1 MINQLDRTV
10 RIPVRIVK
18 GEVRYFYGGDLPD
31 LDYAI
36 GELII
41 PQFAVKDHKFIEL
54 AQMETTVELFPPNSI
69 LMIAVNAD
77 NITETLRDNV
87 HSLRTVIWTN
97 ESFVKVRLLES
108 LYLQL
113 RGSKK
118 SVLRDVNCYIPSIKK
133 EAKSLNNAYT
143 LISEEFEPH
152 RRSHAGNIFSKC
164 YYQNDDLWYP
174 LENLRQKHEA
184 EFEEVFFL
192 DYKVFFLNPI
202 PPPERKDNQLSLF
215 DMHDENLVQSMIIE
229 MGQNQCMTGLEIKQF
244 FKEQKNHQL
253 KDWVVTINYLLD
265 EGILLEKKE

>member
-10 RIPVRIVK
+10 KIPVRIVK
-18 GEVRYFYGGDLPD
+18 GEVKYFYGGNLPD
-31 LDYAI
+31 LDYTF

-77 NITETLRDNV
+77 NIPETLRDNV

-118 SVLRDVNCYIPSIKK
+118 SVLRDVNCYILSIKK

-174 LENLRQKHEA
+174 LENKRQIQESL
-184 EFEEVFFL
+184 FEEKFFL
-192 DYKVFFLNPI
+192 DYRIYELNPSCPVMKKGYDI
-202 PPPERKDNQLSLF
+202 WE
-215 DMHDENLVQSMIIE
+215 ENLIKE
-229 MGQNQCMTGLEIKQF
+229 MKRKEFMTGFEIKEF
-244 FKEQKNHQL
+244 FGHNL
-253 KDWVVTINYLLD
+253 KTCVDVLNNLLD
-265 EGILLEKKE
+265 KRIFLQKKE

>member
-31 LDYAI
+31 LDYTI

-69 LMIAVNAD
+69 LMIAVNAN
-77 NITETLRDNV
+77 NIPETLRDNV

-97 ESFVKVRLLES
+97 ESSFVKVRLLES

-118 SVLRDVNCYIPSIKK
+118 SVLRNVQ
-133 EAKSLNNAYT
+133 L
-143 LISEEFEPH
+143 H
-152 RRSHAGNIFSKC
+152 RN
-164 YYQNDDLWYP
+164 YP
-174 LENLRQKHEA
+174 GA
-184 EFEEVFFL
+184 
-192 DYKVFFLNPI
+192 
-202 PPPERKDNQLSLF
+202 PEQAVGWDPDF
-215 DMHDENLVQSMIIE
+215 
-229 MGQNQCMTGLEIKQF
+229 
-244 FKEQKNHQL
+244 
-253 KDWVVTINYLLD
+253 
-265 EGILLEKKE
+265 